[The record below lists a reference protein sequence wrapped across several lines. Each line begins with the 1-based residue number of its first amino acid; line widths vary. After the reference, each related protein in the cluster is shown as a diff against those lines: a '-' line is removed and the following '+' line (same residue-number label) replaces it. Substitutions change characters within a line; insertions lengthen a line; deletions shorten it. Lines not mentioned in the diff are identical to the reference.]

1 MLFPKLI
8 SLNSAHFDFG
18 ACLFS
23 EKNMYT
29 TDKNGTSK
37 EGSGRVALHKASGH
51 LHCYTLEC
59 NYNSGRMVNSIT
71 SATTD
76 GGRASPPQ
84 EGSFIPHKYSIED
97 YEEVGRGVAVAVLDM
112 CQLNPW
118 SRIPKTEYGSLAN
131 IRHSLLHQVS
141 SNRAKGKGKVS
152 SAPSK
157 QVVGTTSD
165 REDVSVFSSK
175 PKLVVDCCGGKPT
188 RRVVPPSK
196 TSTSSSRQSSAVHGE
211 GYTPQP
217 THSDPHGISS
227 DVSGC
232 SFTRSQL
239 LGKKEFRKLSAK
251 CSQSRVSSLL
261 VAHQQKL
268 RPLGKVPLKPSL
280 ASMSGI
286 HRTAQS
292 SKEKPSRKNEG
303 KSVSP
308 LKKSRIPKRVEYM
321 KMKLRLSSS
330 ATAEHLEKKLAT
342 QHPPLHSTLLADGNA
357 EETHR
362 RGNQSH
368 TNLDGI
374 STSVSSSHFRS
385 QMELKNEISPP
396 NLPKRKLLRRQKQSV
411 NHQITNCFLLM
422 DWKKTAN
429 SSAEKLVPFDTIVKV
444 GPDLHRRHKLNNSF

>member
-239 LGKKEFRKLSAK
+239 LGKKGEL
-251 CSQSRVSSLL
+251 Q
-261 VAHQQKL
+261 
-268 RPLGKVPLKPSL
+268 
-280 ASMSGI
+280 
-286 HRTAQS
+286 
-292 SKEKPSRKNEG
+292 
-303 KSVSP
+303 
-308 LKKSRIPKRVEYM
+308 YM
-321 KMKLRLSSS
+321 
-330 ATAEHLEKKLAT
+330 
-342 QHPPLHSTLLADGNA
+342 QHV
-357 EETHR
+357 
-362 RGNQSH
+362 Q
-368 TNLDGI
+368 
-374 STSVSSSHFRS
+374 
-385 QMELKNEISPP
+385 
-396 NLPKRKLLRRQKQSV
+396 
-411 NHQITNCFLLM
+411 
-422 DWKKTAN
+422 W
-429 SSAEKLVPFDTIVKV
+429 
-444 GPDLHRRHKLNNSF
+444 